1 MNYEEIMSY
10 LNECGGSV
18 SLLALLAIAII
29 VRCLWGE
36 AAKRERAA
44 ERAARE
50 AERKRHELNT
60 TIKELRKSLAEEK
73 QRNSILMAEAEAE
86 KKKTSSMFVA
96 SRATISR
103 LEGQL
108 KAQEQQIRN
117 LRLEDERARTEIKEL
132 KQTVA
137 DKNEDIR
144 SREIAITKKTEECE
158 NLRQTLAGT
167 EEIGKMITD
176 FRSSKTVEGL
186 SQTVKKI
193 IEEYINAKLDIVKE
207 KAPSA
212 TKEVEALRKRVAD
225 ICCEHTLLKQYHD
238 RVLQTFPELE
248 NYIDGDTEINTDEAD
263 EESSSDRVKRY
274 LDPGEYNSMG
284 ENERNQLALE
294 RYLKNTHRKNNWIVG
309 VEYEMSYSHALRR
322 YGFDVEENGATNG
335 LNDLG
340 RDIIAKSRNGITYI
354 IQCKRLAPGRRIH
367 ENVICQ
373 LIGTTW
379 HYIVT
384 NNAEA
389 QNVRAALVTT
399 AELSETAKK
408 IAEQFG
414 IKIRRREMTP
424 YPAIKCNINKGNR
437 IYHLPFDPQYWRTKI
452 DHSSGEFYAWTVA
465 EAVGKEFRRAR
476 KN

>member
-1 MNYEEIMSY
+1 MNYDEIMSY

-50 AERKRHELNT
+50 AERKRHELST
-60 TIKELRKSLAEEK
+60 TIKELRESLTEEK
-73 QRNSILMAEAEAE
+73 SRNNILMAEAEAE
-86 KKKTSSMFVA
+86 KKRTSSMLIA

-144 SREIAITKKTEECE
+144 SRETAIMKKTEECE
-158 NLRQTLAGT
+158 NLRQTLTAT

-193 IEEYINAKLDIVKE
+193 IEEYINAKLEIVKE

-212 TKEVEALRKRVAD
+212 TKEVEVLRKRVAD

-274 LDPGEYNSMG
+274 LKPEEYNSMG

-294 RYLKNTHRKNNWIVG
+294 RYMKNTHRKNNWIVG

-354 IQCKRLAPGRRIH
+354 IQCKRLAPGRRI
-367 ENVICQ
+367 Q
-373 LIGTTW
+373 
-379 HYIVT
+379 
-384 NNAEA
+384 
-389 QNVRAALVTT
+389 
-399 AELSETAKK
+399 
-408 IAEQFG
+408 
-414 IKIRRREMTP
+414 
-424 YPAIKCNINKGNR
+424 
-437 IYHLPFDPQYWRTKI
+437 D
-452 DHSSGEFYAWTVA
+452 
-465 EAVGKEFRRAR
+465 R
-476 KN
+476 KSVV